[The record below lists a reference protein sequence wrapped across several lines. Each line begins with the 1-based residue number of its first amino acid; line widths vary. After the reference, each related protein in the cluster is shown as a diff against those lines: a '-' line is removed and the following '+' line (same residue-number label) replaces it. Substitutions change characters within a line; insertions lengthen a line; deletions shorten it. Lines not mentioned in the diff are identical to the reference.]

1 MNITNIVNKNGCS
14 LPWVHSEIS
23 FQSGKI
29 SPCCKYT
36 NGEDFNDGFSSAWT
50 GTLFSNLREDIIS
63 NKPHK
68 ECSACDVNPSSFSY
82 KKWKNEVYQKQGLLD
97 NLTTNNIDYPK
108 VFHISLSNTCNL
120 ACRMCS
126 PGSSSKIVDLIK
138 NNKNLISY
146 FDPVK
151 STNVDVSK
159 LKGAFKHAVQLTFAG
174 GEPLIDDDCYRLVEM
189 ALEESTNLATIVFST
204 NMTKLNKKL
213 INLLAASKLKI
224 MFNVS
229 LDGPLYIQEYIRHG
243 CKLQEIIDNIK
254 FLKLTSHRFKFGINS
269 TISAL
274 NAGYIPELIEQID
287 QLEQECD
294 VKFTHVMA
302 TPVLEDKL
310 HAGALPNG
318 VKEFYKSKL
327 KNKELISCN
336 IPGVG
341 SLISTALELMSKD
354 KDTSLFFR
362 FLEDY
367 DNATR
372 TDYKLIYPELS

>member
-14 LPWVHSEIS
+14 LPWLHAEVN

-29 SPCCKYT
+29 LPCCKYT
-36 NGEDFNDGFSSAWT
+36 GGEDLIDGFSSVWT
-50 GTLFSNLREDIIS
+50 GKLFSNLRDDIIS
-63 NKPHK
+63 DKLHK
-68 ECSACDVNPSSFSY
+68 ECSACDVNPNSFSY
-82 KKWKNEVYQKQGLLD
+82 KKWKNEVYQKQGMLN
-97 NLTTNNIDYPK
+97 NLTTDNIDYPK

-159 LKGAFKHAVQLTFAG
+159 LKGAFKNAVQLTFAG

-274 NAGYIPELIEQID
+274 NAGYIPELIEQIN
-287 QLEQECD
+287 QLEQECN
-294 VKFTHVMA
+294 VKFTHIMA

-310 HAGALPNG
+310 HAGALPNN
-318 VKEFYKSKL
+318 VKEFYTSKL
-327 KNKELISCN
+327 KNKELSLCN
-336 IPGVG
+336 IPGAR

-362 FLEDY
+362 FLVDY
-367 DNATR
+367 DLATR
-372 TDYKLIYPELS
+372 TDYKVIYPELS

>member
-14 LPWVHSEIS
+14 LPWLHAEVN

-29 SPCCKYT
+29 LPCCKYT
-36 NGEDFNDGFSSAWT
+36 GGEDLIDGFSTAWT
-50 GTLFSNLREDIIS
+50 GMLFSNLREDIIS

-68 ECSACDVNPSSFSY
+68 ECNACDVNPNSFSY
-82 KKWKNEVYQKQGLLD
+82 KKWKNKVYQKQGLLD
-97 NLTTNNIDYPK
+97 NLTTDNVDYPT

-126 PGSSSKIVDLIK
+126 PGSSSKIADLVK
-138 NNKNLISY
+138 NNNTLVQYYDPIQNIKADITTLIGSFKN
-146 FDPVK
+146 
-151 STNVDVSK
+151 
-159 LKGAFKHAVQLTFAG
+159 AVQLTFSG

-189 ALEESTNLATIVFST
+189 AIEESSSLKSIVFST

-213 INLLAASKLKI
+213 ISLLAASKLQI
-224 MFNVS
+224 SFNIS
-229 LDGPLYIQEYIRHG
+229 LDGPIAIQEYIRHG
-243 CKLQEIIDNIK
+243 CNLQDIVDNIK
-254 FLKLTSHRFKFGINS
+254 FLKLTNPKFRFGINS
-269 TISAL
+269 TLSAL
-274 NAGYIPELIEQID
+274 NAGYINELLDQID
-287 QLEQECD
+287 QLEQECN
-294 VKFTHVMA
+294 VKFTHIMA

-310 HAGALPNG
+310 HAGALPNN
-318 VKEFYKSKL
+318 VKEVYKTKL
-327 KNKELISCN
+327 KNKELILCN
-336 IPGVG
+336 IPGAS

-367 DNATR
+367 DNATK